1 MNGWIRHKDD
11 KKLCFWVQKT
21 KKTFILYTK
30 QAVYTIFNFK
40 DKRQEKDKK
49 NIHTLHH
56 LDYSLCSF
64 ELVLLIRKDIRPH
77 VM

>member
-1 MNGWIRHKDD
+1 MDGYDIKCD
-11 KKLCFWVQKT
+11 KKLCFGVQKT

-56 LDYSLCSF
+56 LGYSLCSF
-64 ELVLLIRKDIRPH
+64 VLVLLIRKDIRPH

>member
-11 KKLCFWVQKT
+11 KKLCFRCT
-21 KKTFILYTK
+21 
-30 QAVYTIFNFK
+30 
-40 DKRQEKDKK
+40 KDKK

-56 LDYSLCSF
+56 LGYSLCSF
-64 ELVLLIRKDIRPH
+64 VLGHMLCSFVLVLLIRKAIRPY

>member
-1 MNGWIRHKDD
+1 M
-11 KKLCFWVQKT
+11 FWGVQKT

-56 LDYSLCSF
+56 LGYSLCSF
-64 ELVLLIRKDIRPH
+64 VLVLLIRKDIRPH